1 MSRTTDLP
9 RTAVPPGVATFYPD
23 LAARKRHVE
32 ARALST
38 LAGWGYLD
46 VVPPLFEYLD
56 VLAQGLAP
64 EMVER
69 GYKIEDRQDGRLMVL
84 RPDVTAQVARMAAA
98 RREDPAVPHRYAYAV
113 GVFSHAEAHRGRPRE
128 VFQVGAELLGPGGR
142 EADAEVLSLLATT
155 LRELGLEDF
164 TVALGHAG
172 YFQAVLDDLGL
183 AEGPRAALLD
193 AMCRR
198 DAPAVGRLLAAAGAD
213 PARCEQVARIPFLL
227 GGREV
232 FEAAR
237 ALTAVPAAHAALDHL
252 EAVSAALEAAGLGR
266 HLRVD
271 LGETRDLAYYTG
283 VVFEAARALTAV
295 PAAHAALD
303 HLEAVSAALEAAGLG
318 RHLRVDLGETRDLAY
333 YTGVVFEVLVPE
345 LGFELGGGGRYDDLV
360 GRFGHPMHAV
370 GFALDVERVIEALVR
385 AGVPLPAP
393 ALDWV
398 VAGPP
403 ADAHRAAA
411 ALRTRGLKVAVA
423 LPDEAPDVPRLRVEG
438 DRLAVVT
445 PQGPRPTDPDALAE
459 EARRRGAR

>member
-283 VVFEAARALTAV
+283 VVFE
-295 PAAHAALD
+295 
-303 HLEAVSAALEAAGLG
+303 
-318 RHLRVDLGETRDLAY
+318 
-333 YTGVVFEVLVPE
+333 VLVPE

-398 VAGPP
+398 VTGPP

>member
-283 VVFEAARALTAV
+283 VVFE
-295 PAAHAALD
+295 
-303 HLEAVSAALEAAGLG
+303 
-318 RHLRVDLGETRDLAY
+318 
-333 YTGVVFEVLVPE
+333 VLVPE